1 MPRISRKSAN
11 TLSKMPIAKKQIVKK
26 RGRSDGQL
34 LTPSSAKKQRALS
47 PLRNADHEEDSRTRE
62 KIIVSLRA
70 ELAEARSEAR
80 DAAEFKQQ
88 RDFVV
93 HIAASLNNLQ
103 GEMLEA
109 WHGDVQKLA
118 GTRGFKKALND
129 FNVMEDRAVAIE
141 ELCKDF
147 PQLDRSLRAKVGAL
161 EVDAIKGQVEDFEV
175 VMVEKDDDFTN
186 DCVSD

>member
-1 MPRISRKSAN
+1 MPRIPGKSVN
-11 TLSKMPIAKKQIVKK
+11 TLSKMPTTQKQISRK
-26 RGRSDGQL
+26 RGRSGGQL

-47 PLRNADHEEDSRTRE
+47 PLRNADHEEASRTRE

-93 HIAASLNNLQ
+93 HIAASLNSLQ

-161 EVDAIKGQVEDFEV
+161 EVDAVKGQVDDFEV
-175 VMVEKDDDFTN
+175 VMVEKDDDFTD